1 MDDNIKK
8 VYQAFIN
15 AGFSDKQAKAL
26 TAEVGRENA
35 YQSKYIFG
43 HHTDMAN
50 SADNLG
56 FFSWQGDRKKNL
68 LKKLQE
74 RGLYSNGRI
83 KEGQEALNTMAEF
96 AKEEMENISAYK
108 KTKEGFL
115 SNPNVS
121 QKEAA
126 ELLGRNYLRWDMDGK
141 YIKNVAEHKKR
152 RDNFYNQISGQPVV
166 EVSQELKEGQP
177 DNFTIEGNS
186 GSLLTAGEY
195 KEPKEVQE
203 AKQELVQ
210 AQNEENFL
218 NDLSKLFSTQQQVT
232 EEQYQPNYL
241 QQSELFQIQPVQG
254 IQYQEQQPFMYAQDG
269 GIIKDDN
276 GYWNPNNWGKTVE
289 INSPYITMEGVN
301 QPLIGISKQTGEQK
315 IMQPG
320 KKYFFKDTNQVIE
333 KPIKNA

>member
-1 MDDNIKK
+1 MPNKYKEYFDKIKAAESGGNK
-8 VYQAFIN
+8 Y
-15 AGFSDKQAKAL
+15 AKNPFPGQ
-26 TAEVGRENA
+26 TASGLF
-35 YQSKYIFG
+35 QFTKG
-43 HHTDMAN
+43 TWTG
-50 SADNLG
+50 LG
-56 FFSWQGDRKKNL
+56 FDWKDR
-68 LKKLQE
+68 
-74 RGLYSNGRI
+74 
-83 KEGQEALNTMAEF
+83 F
-96 AKEEMENISAYK
+96 DEEKQY
-108 KTKEGFL
+108 
-115 SNPNVS
+115 
-121 QKEAA
+121 EAA
-126 ELLGRNYLRWDMDGK
+126 EKFTKQNEDYLRKKLGIEPTYADLYLAHFLGAQGAVNLLSTDDSQPISAVMSAEAIKVNPTYTKNKDGSLK
-141 YIKNVAEHKKR
+141 TVGEVKALMAEKTGTKV
-152 RDNFYNQISGQPVV
+152 QPN
-166 EVSQELKEGQP
+166 
-177 DNFTIEGNS
+177 NFTIEGNS
-186 GSLLTAGEY
+186 GSLSTAGEY